1 GVHGERK
8 RRETPGQTHTREVTG
23 SSPVGPT
30 RASWIAT
37 VRRGVSGGTVAIQ
50 ERTANL
56 EVTGQF
62 NAGGQVRLTVLN
74 PGPSEAENVELEFY
88 KGTGEGLVSL
98 GQPEPANN
106 LAINGVLRCHLKLRT
121 ANE

>member
-1 GVHGERK
+1 M
-8 RRETPGQTHTREVTG
+8 
-23 SSPVGPT
+23 
-30 RASWIAT
+30 
-37 VRRGVSGGTVAIQ
+37 
-50 ERTANL
+50 
-56 EVTGQF
+56 
-62 NAGGQVRLTVLN
+62 TVLN

-121 ANE
+121 ANELLKVEDVSYRLTWTDGNGPNVRESSLKTS